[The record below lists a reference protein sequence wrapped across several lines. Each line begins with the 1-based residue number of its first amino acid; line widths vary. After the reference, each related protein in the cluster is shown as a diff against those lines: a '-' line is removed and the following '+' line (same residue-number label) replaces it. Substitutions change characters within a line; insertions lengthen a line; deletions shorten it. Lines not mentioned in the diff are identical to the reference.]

1 MFSLSKENNQL
12 EQFFERFDPLF
23 SRSESRRSMREY
35 IRGLLS
41 DAKRKNTWQIA
52 EKVGLLIPDSLQ
64 RLLYRVAW
72 DADEMGRLL
81 RENIMEH
88 FDWTP
93 GVGVIDESGFVKKGN
108 QSAGVAR
115 QYCGRVG
122 KVENCQV
129 GVFLGYVVPQGHA
142 LLDRELYLPEKWC
155 EDQTRRAEAHIPPEI
170 TFKTKPELAQQM
182 LKRAWDEDIPL
193 QWIVADT
200 VYGNSPSFRNFI
212 HEEDRY
218 YVAGISRKM
227 PLMGAT
233 SDPLRS
239 AEEHLEQLPEE
250 DWMRCATRAGE
261 KGLIWYDW
269 ITLRVIAANDNIGE
283 QWLLVRR
290 NLHNPNDCDYFL
302 ANAPEDSLLDTLVMV
317 ASARH
322 HIEEA
327 LEEGKGQAGLAD
339 YQVRF
344 WHSWYRHITLSMAAH
359 TLLTLL
365 RLESVAEE
373 GEKNALRQLDNF
385 QFG

>member
-1 MFSLSKENNQL
+1 
-12 EQFFERFDPLF
+12 
-23 SRSESRRSMREY
+23 
-35 IRGLLS
+35 
-41 DAKRKNTWQIA
+41 
-52 EKVGLLIPDSLQ
+52 
-64 RLLYRVAW
+64 
-72 DADEMGRLL
+72 
-81 RENIMEH
+81 MEH
-88 FDWTP
+88 LGSEP

-108 QSAGVAR
+108 KSAGVAR
-115 QYCGRVG
+115 QYCGRIG

-129 GVFLGYVVPQGHA
+129 GVFLGYVSAQGHA
-142 LLDRELYLPEKWC
+142 LLDRELYLPETWC
-155 EDQTRRAEAHIPPEI
+155 QDKVRRAEAHIPEAI

-193 QWIVADT
+193 EWIAADT

-212 HEEDRY
+212 HEEGRY
-218 YVAGISRKM
+218 YVAGISRKT
-227 PLMGAT
+227 PLMGT
-233 SDPLRS
+233 TNGQLRS
-239 AEEHLEQLPEE
+239 ASEHIEQLPEE
-250 DWMRCATRAGE
+250 DWTRCATRAGE

-269 ITLRVIAANDNIGE
+269 ITLRVIAPNDNIAE

-290 NLHNPNDCDYFL
+290 NLHNPDDCDYFL
-302 ANAPEDSLLDTLVMV
+302 SNAPEDSPLDTLVMV

-339 YQVRF
+339 YEVRF

-373 GEKNALRQLDNF
+373 REKNALRQLDNF